1 MSTFLFKNVKFTTV
15 IDLFS
20 FLNKNE
26 KLEIINEYPAFNSS
40 RISNDEKLE
49 MFKNMLS
56 IVRKFRNKIAHNY
69 KFVGETLD
77 KNSIHLVNL
86 IKIDPFGII
95 KKKDIKIRRGASD
108 VFSMYISILFLLGTS
123 FLNILFLTET
133 LNFKSI
139 INISNLSNQIKKYF
153 YNCNFPDDF
162 FQRIE
167 AIITKEKKII
177 DTILQK

>member
-1 MSTFLFKNVKFTTV
+1 
-15 IDLFS
+15 
-20 FLNKNE
+20 
-26 KLEIINEYPAFNSS
+26 
-40 RISNDEKLE
+40 

-69 KFVGETLD
+69 KFVGETLH

-167 AIITKEKKII
+167 TIITKEKKII